1 MSIDPDP
8 PGVSQPLPAIE
19 NEIPSYRAIT
29 PMAVASLLF
38 GVLSVLC
45 LAGLSF
51 LVFPILAVVTG
62 ALALRK
68 IQRMPDLFT
77 GKGFA
82 QAGVALGLVCGISS
96 VTYATIQYWMMTRSV
111 ESYLKHYASIL
122 QKGGLS
128 DAYWEHVNFDGR
140 KTSNPKEA
148 LEALMKQE
156 GSEPAMAMESPLIPI
171 KAIQQR
177 VEKPGAH
184 PIHFLDVELI
194 GFDGRTPYAYGV
206 VEVPAATAGQ
216 PEDFALVGVRGD
228 PNAPAYRWMV
238 TSIQFPYRRKS
249 FEMKAKPVDDGH
261 GH

>member
-8 PGVSQPLPAIE
+8 PGVSEPLPAIE

-29 PMAVASLLF
+29 PMAVASLVF

-45 LAGLSF
+45 VAGLSF
-51 LVFPILAVVTG
+51 LVFPILAVITG
-62 ALALRK
+62 TLAQRK

-96 VTYATIQYWMMTRSV
+96 ITYTTIQHWMLTRSA
-111 ESYLKHYASIL
+111 ERYIKHYADIL

-128 DAYWEHVNFDGR
+128 DAYWEHVHFEAR
-140 KTSNPKEA
+140 KSSSPKQA
-148 LEALMKQE
+148 LEGLLKQE
-156 GSEPAMAMESPLIPI
+156 SSEPAMAMDSPLTSL
-171 KAIQQR
+171 KTIQQR

-184 PIHFLDVELI
+184 PIHFLDIEQT

-206 VEVPAATAGQ
+206 VEVPAEVAGQ
-216 PEDFALVGVRGD
+216 PEEFALVGLRGD
-228 PNAPAYRWMV
+228 PNASAYRWMV
-238 TSIQFPYRRKS
+238 SSLQFPYQRKS
-249 FEMKAKPVDDGH
+249 FVMKPKPVDDGH